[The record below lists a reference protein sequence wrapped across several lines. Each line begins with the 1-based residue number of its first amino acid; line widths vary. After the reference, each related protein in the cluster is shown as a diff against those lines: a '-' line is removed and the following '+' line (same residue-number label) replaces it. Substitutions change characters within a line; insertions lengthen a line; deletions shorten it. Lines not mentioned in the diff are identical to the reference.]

1 VPAVKNGKKKLPVL
15 LGIGFIV
22 AFIIAMLLL
31 TPRKAKFTCEVCMV
45 FNGRTV
51 CRTGG
56 GATREAAQRVA
67 SDTACTDLTS
77 GMTPLLQCQS
87 SPPARITWKP

>member
-1 VPAVKNGKKKLPVL
+1 MRKKKLPVL

-22 AFIIAMLLL
+22 AFIVAMLLL
-31 TPRKAKFTCEVCMV
+31 TPRKAQFTCEVCMA
-45 FNGRTV
+45 FGGRTV

-56 GATREAAQRVA
+56 GATREAAVRVA
-67 SDTACTDLTS
+67 TDTACTDLTS

-87 SPPARITWKP
+87 SPPVRVTWKP

>member
-1 VPAVKNGKKKLPVL
+1 VKTRKKKLPVL

-31 TPRKAKFTCEVCMV
+31 TPRKAQFTCEVCMA
-45 FNGRTV
+45 FGGRTV

-56 GATREAAQRVA
+56 GATREAAVRVA

-87 SPPARITWKP
+87 SPPVRVTWKP